1 MKAVIVNAFERNNR
15 GDAALLDVMIDQV
28 RQAHPQAQIVICG
41 FEDPVAHPEVWG
53 TRNLGSIRRYSA
65 DESIGR
71 VTRILRKSLVAVVVL
86 ALAAGL
92 GRRPAAALCRILPR
106 ELAGELSAIASAD
119 LVVSLGGGYLHG
131 GAGLGYDL
139 SIGFLLLPLW
149 IAERFGVPVVLG
161 PQSFGPFPTRF
172 QRLAVR
178 RVLTRAYA
186 VSTREDIS
194 RAMLLETGVPE
205 RVMRRDVDSAFA
217 FTPECDRDW
226 RGELQISATAHLIV
240 VTMRAYLKP
249 AAQEAYESEMAS
261 GIEQVLRAD
270 ERRFVV
276 LAPQVTCEFQDD
288 DDRLVHR
295 RIAQRV
301 GHPRLVMIDDA
312 AVSHRD
318 IFGLY
323 GSADLTVATRFHSA
337 IFSLS
342 QCVPCVVLNYANKG
356 LGIMRDLGFEQW
368 VADMASVR
376 ADWLVER
383 VDRALR
389 DGGYR
394 LGLQKAIPGYRADVG
409 RFVEVLRSAVLSA
422 APLAVAPVEPPAS
435 VANTDA

>member
-15 GDAALLDVMIDQV
+15 GDAALLDVMISQV
-28 RQAHPQAQIVICG
+28 RQAFPQAEIVICG
-41 FEDPVAHPEVWG
+41 FEDPAAHPEVWG

-71 VTRILRKSLVAVVVL
+71 VRRMLRKSLVAAVAL

-92 GRRPAAALCRILPR
+92 GRRPAAALCRVLPR

-131 GAGLGYDL
+131 GAGLDYDL

-172 QRLAVR
+172 QRLGVR
-178 RVLTRAYA
+178 RVLARAFA

-194 RAMLLETGVPE
+194 RAMLVECGVPE
-205 RVMRRDVDSAFA
+205 RVLRRDVDSAFA
-217 FTPECDRDW
+217 FAPACERDW
-226 RGELQISATAHLIV
+226 RAELEVPAGAELIV
-240 VTMRAYLKP
+240 VTMRSYLEP
-249 AAQEAYESEMAS
+249 AAQEAYEREMAS
-261 GIEQVLRAD
+261 GIERVLGAD

-295 RIAQRV
+295 RVAQRI
-301 GHPRLVMIDDA
+301 GRPRLVMIDDA
-312 AVSHRD
+312 SVSHRD
-318 IFGLY
+318 VYALY
-323 GSADLTVATRFHSA
+323 GCADLTVATRFHSA
-337 IFSLS
+337 IFSLG

-356 LGIMRDLGFEQW
+356 LGIMRELGFEQW
-368 VADMASVR
+368 VADMSSVT

-383 VDRALR
+383 VDRALA
-389 DGGYR
+389 DGDYR
-394 LGLQKAIPGYRADVG
+394 LGLQKAIPGYRAEVA
-409 RFVEVLRSAVLSA
+409 RFVEVLRSAVPAAAAPDASSA
-422 APLAVAPVEPPAS
+422 APSDSPAKS
-435 VANTDA
+435 DA